1 MTISNEL
8 KQWLGVSCQPLSDC
22 VAMIVTALTFEDG
35 ENIPL
40 FAERT
45 GSQIRFFDDGGVLFH
60 FLGRGLFLGDKHNNL
75 IHTIAENHGLLLN
88 PDGEFE
94 IVASKETASAELSR
108 YLSAMIGM
116 MDWERDHSHAASDNG
131 AWMA

>member
-8 KQWLGVSCQPLSDC
+8 KQWLGVSCQPLSNSL
-22 VAMIVTALTFEDG
+22 AMIDTALTFDDG

-94 IVASKETASAELSR
+94 IVASKETASAAFSR

-116 MDWERDHSHAASDNG
+116 MEWERDHSHAASDNG